1 MTRQPEARTSSSDA
15 PTDDPSAAA
24 RHGRRAG
31 RADRSVSDAPPD
43 EVLRLLDERSAARAA
58 GRYDEADALRDRIGG
73 LGWEVQ
79 DARTGSTVRPAL
91 PATPAQTGY
100 AHPDE
105 LASLLD
111 EPASVDLSIQVALED
126 HPDDLRRLLRGL
138 AAYPPSVPYELIVVA
153 NQPEADPEPLLAG
166 GSMGVEPAVIQTAA
180 RLGWAD
186 SRNLGLRRSRGEIT
200 LLLDT
205 SVEPTG
211 EIAAP
216 LLAAFED
223 PTVGIAGAWGVTSV
237 TARHFHEAPPG
248 EVDAV
253 EAYCLAIRREA
264 LRSVGGFDGRFRF
277 YRNADLDLSFAVRD
291 AGWRALAV
299 ALPLERHEHRGWAAL
314 PEAER
319 DRLSRRNFYR
329 FLKRWG
335 DRGDLLLRPDP
346 PPGPR
351 RGGR

>member
-1 MTRQPEARTSSSDA
+1 MTRPPEGRTSSSDV
-15 PTDDPSAAA
+15 PTDDPSAVEP
-24 RHGRRAG
+24 RGRRAG
-31 RADRSVSDAPPD
+31 RADRSVSDRPPD
-43 EVLRLLDERSAARAA
+43 EVLRLLEERAAARAA
-58 GRYDEADALRDRIGG
+58 GRYDEADALRDRISG

-105 LASLLD
+105 LASLHD
-111 EPASVDLSIQVALED
+111 EPATVDLSIQVAAED

-138 AAYPPSVPYELIVVA
+138 AAYPPGVSFELLVVA
-153 NQPEADPEPLLAG
+153 NGSEVDPARLLAEVPIA
-166 GSMGVEPAVIQTAA
+166 VEPTIIRTAA

-211 EIAAP
+211 DIAAP
-216 LLAAFED
+216 LMTAFDD
-223 PTVGIAGAWGVTSV
+223 PTVGIAGAWGVTSGS
-237 TARHFHEAPPG
+237 ARHFDEAPAG

-253 EAYCLAIRREA
+253 EAYCLAIRRDA
-264 LRSVGGFDGRFRF
+264 LRAVGGFDGRYRF

-291 AGWRALAV
+291 AGWRGLAV

-335 DRGDLLLRPDP
+335 DRRDLLLRPDP
-346 PPGPR
+346 SHGHHHDAV
-351 RGGR
+351 

>member
-1 MTRQPEARTSSSDA
+1 M
-15 PTDDPSAAA
+15 
-24 RHGRRAG
+24 
-31 RADRSVSDAPPD
+31 SDAPPD
-43 EVLRLLDERSAARAA
+43 EVLRLLEERSAARAA
-58 GRYDEADALRDRIGG
+58 GRYDEADALRDRIGD
-73 LGWEVQ
+73 LGWEIQ

-111 EPASVDLSIQVALED
+111 EPATVHLSIQVVAED

-138 AAYPPSVPYELIVVA
+138 AAYPSGVVFELVVVA
-153 NQPEADPEPLLAG
+153 NGPEADPASLLAEVPT
-166 GSMGVEPAVIQTAA
+166 GVEPTIIRTAA

-186 SRNLGLRRSRGEIT
+186 SRNLGLRRSRGEFT
-200 LLLDT
+200 LVLDT
-205 SVEPTG
+205 SVEPSG
-211 EIAAP
+211 PFAAP
-216 LLAAFED
+216 LLAAFDD

-253 EAYCLAIRREA
+253 EAYCLAIRRAA
-264 LRSVGGFDGRFRF
+264 LRTVGGFDGRFRF

-291 AGWRALAV
+291 AGWRAVAV

-314 PEAER
+314 PEEER

-335 DRGDLLLRPDP
+335 DRRDLLLKPDP
-346 PPGPR
+346 SQEPR
-351 RGGR
+351 RGDR